1 MSDELDELEVVYAN
15 VRDRHGGPGALGDGF
30 TDDTAAIQRA
40 IDTRRHVL
48 FPQGELV
55 DGVIQPYLLGNTDT
69 NAHRALAPVL
79 TFPNADQD
87 VTFLAGARLEFV
99 RDGGRVEITGPR
111 QTFTGLWVRAGLN
124 ARTDVSTLPAPCVL
138 VDGADGLLLE
148 DLVVE
153 CGSAATLLEIKDTV
167 GVTLRNGV
175 ISGVS
180 EQELSTGISFQGTVR
195 QFTGAGLAVHQ
206 LGYGVVVEGTCE
218 GLAILDS
225 TVEANLVNMIRIR
238 AGAQLRGLNLQGVH
252 AEPGTYYGSRQYIVV
267 EAGASVQGGYIT
279 ACELAGL
286 WTSDAALVELAK
298 DKTDPALS
306 STELARRG
314 ALAAATTPCRV
325 FVIAGEWTGVNVSGC
340 FHNGVPDPTGVDY
353 PAEISAVYEIQAT
366 ATVTNSSD
374 RFNYWDHVAVVTGDG
389 AALLARLDHDYDH
402 GLQFHAAA
410 LRVEAEKIGFFG
422 ATPVA
427 RGAAYTVPDLNLRIL
442 TSANARRVLATL
454 LADLAQLG
462 LVNCTVNPRAPR

>member
-1 MSDELDELEVVYAN
+1 
-15 VRDRHGGPGALGDGF
+15 
-30 TDDTAAIQRA
+30 
-40 IDTRRHVL
+40 
-48 FPQGELV
+48 
-55 DGVIQPYLLGNTDT
+55 
-69 NAHRALAPVL
+69 
-79 TFPNADQD
+79 
-87 VTFLAGARLEFV
+87 
-99 RDGGRVEITGPR
+99 
-111 QTFTGLWVRAGLN
+111 
-124 ARTDVSTLPAPCVL
+124 VL

-153 CGSAATLLEIKDTV
+153 CGSAATLLEIKDTA

-195 QFTGAGLAVHQ
+195 QFTGAGLAVVS

-225 TVEANLVNMIRIR
+225 TVEGNLVNMVLVK
-238 AGAQLRGLNLQGVH
+238 AGGKVRGLNLIGVH

-279 ACELAGL
+279 ACEFGGL
-286 WTSDAALVELAK
+286 WTSDAALVEFAK
-298 DKTDPALS
+298 DTESNVAELS
-306 STELARRG
+306 RRG
-314 ALAAATTPCRV
+314 ALAAATTPNRV
-325 FVIAGEWTGVNVSGC
+325 FVLAGEWTGVNVSGC
-340 FHNGVPDPTGVDY
+340 FHNGGKDPTTNADY
-353 PAEISAVYEIQAT
+353 TAEISAVYEIQAT

-374 RFNYWDHVAVVTGDG
+374 RFNYYDHVAVVTGDG
-389 AALLARLDHDYDH
+389 AALLPRLDHDYDH

-454 LADLAQLG
+454 LVDLAQFG